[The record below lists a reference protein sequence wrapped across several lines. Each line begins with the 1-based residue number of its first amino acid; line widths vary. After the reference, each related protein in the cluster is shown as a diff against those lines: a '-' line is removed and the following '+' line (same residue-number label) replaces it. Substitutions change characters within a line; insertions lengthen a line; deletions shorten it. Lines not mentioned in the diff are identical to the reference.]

1 MSAHLPRLGGRLD
14 PYRLYLLI
22 SGASA
27 LFLWLAF
34 SVNLVFQV
42 ERVGLSPLQ
51 LVLVGT
57 ALEATYFLFEIP
69 TGIVADVY
77 SRRLSVIAGTALLGA
92 GLLVVAVPSFLVILL
107 GNVVMGIGYTLIS
120 GALEAWIVDEI
131 SEQRAGGAF
140 LRGSQASQIGTLVAT
155 PIGVGLATFQLNLP
169 IVLAGVLMLTLAGF
183 LIATMTEH
191 GFQPTPREDRNSW
204 GHMRDTF
211 LDGARLT
218 RRRPVLL
225 TIFAIAFFMGM
236 SSEGFD
242 RLSPA
247 HLLESFELP
256 SAGGLQPVVWYGIL
270 TFSAALVRI
279 GVAEVLRR
287 RVDTNSHS
295 AVTRVLFAIDALLIA
310 GMAAFA
316 LAGSFAVAA
325 ITFVAASV
333 LREVSSPLTSA
344 WINQSIDPRVRATVI
359 SMSGQADAIGQIAG
373 GPGIGAIGS
382 AFSLRAAL
390 SAATVALVPSL
401 LLYARA
407 LGQGEEPVVTVADA
421 SEISEDAARL

>member
-1 MSAHLPRLGGRLD
+1 MSTGPPGWAGRLD

-34 SVNLVFQV
+34 SINLVFQV

-57 ALEATYFLFEIP
+57 VLEGTYFLFEIP

-77 SRRLSVIAGTALLGA
+77 SRRLSVIIGTALLGA

-107 GNVVMGIGYTLIS
+107 GNVVMGIGYTFIS
-120 GALEAWIVDEI
+120 GALEAWVVDEI
-131 SEQRAGGAF
+131 GEARAGQAF
-140 LRGSQASQIGTLVAT
+140 LRGSQIEQVGALVAI
-155 PIGVGLATFQLNLP
+155 PVGVGLATFQLNLP
-169 IVLAGVLMLTLAGF
+169 IVVAGILTIGLTLF
-183 LIATMTEH
+183 LIPTMTED
-191 GFQPTPREDRNSW
+191 GFAPTRREDRSSFE
-204 GHMRDTF
+204 HMRETF

-225 TIFAIAFFMGM
+225 TIFGIAFFMGM

-247 HLLESFELP
+247 HLLDSFALP
-256 SAGGLQPVVWYGIL
+256 QVGDLQPVVWYGIL
-270 TFSAALVRI
+270 TFGAGVLRIVAAE
-279 GVAEVLRR
+279 ALRR
-287 RVDTNSHS
+287 RVDTNDHH
-295 AVTRVLFAIDALLIA
+295 AVTRVLFGIDSLLVIA
-310 GMAAFA
+310 MAAFA
-316 LAGSFAVAA
+316 IAGSFTIAA
-325 ITFVAASV
+325 IAFVAASV
-333 LREVSSPLTSA
+333 LRGVNSPLTSA

-382 AFSLRAAL
+382 MVSLRAAL

-407 LGQGEEPVVTVADA
+407 LGQGQQPIVVIDDAIEEVVA
-421 SEISEDAARL
+421 SS